1 MKRKPNPKR
10 KRVTFRELLIKGGI
24 LALTATAIFAGVLFE
39 TAKQYAYYGMNQQES
54 LFETKA
60 LQKLSQGIEP
70 TPYNNIQALFN
81 INTGFAT
88 VFPFLEVIEET
99 QLIANHSKNCIAMSA
114 LLDENGNIILSNRE
128 RLLAVIKFSDPAK
141 NPEDPTGGWYSCE
154 PETIPEF
161 YAEYQEL
168 NQNPYIE
175 LLRPMIFSAYVD
187 KEHAKMIPHEYAF
200 EIRESPLDDYSQEP
214 KLTETRTLTVN
225 ENGYELVELK
235 PYGVGKKDFPYIFAT
250 TFTGTERSTFDTLIK
265 ESEFFQPSSTDMSR
279 GWDGIGETGRT
290 YHYKAKLSIDG
301 EEYTFCTMY
310 QVDFWN
316 EATQKVYFTI
326 IRIFFL
332 ISLIFAYVRCKMKNA
347 KNQAVYQ
354 FEDYQRTL
362 TNNLAHDLKT
372 PLTAI
377 SGYAENILDTYE
389 LDNQQREYL
398 QMILENVARTDT
410 VINRTLE
417 LNRLSQTQ
425 ALQKSIVNL
434 RTLAETAV
442 EKYRSLSEEKQLSV
456 NIDGQCELYGNAE
469 TLETAIENLTANAFR
484 HSQENGEICITLC
497 KNKIIFTND
506 IEKRVDT
513 AELLMP
519 FVKGD
524 KSRSGQNGNGLGL
537 SIAKEASAVNG
548 LTLTIS
554 STDTEFTAILKK

>member
-24 LALTATAIFAGVLFE
+24 LALTATAIFAGVLFKSAE
-39 TAKQYAYYGMNQQES
+39 YYAYHGMNEQKS

-60 LQKLSQGIEP
+60 LQKLSQGIDP
-70 TPYNNIQALFN
+70 TPNGNIQALFN
-81 INTGFAT
+81 LNTGFAT
-88 VFPFLEVIEET
+88 PFPFLEEIEET
-99 QLIANHSKNCIAMSA
+99 QLVANRSENCIAMSA
-114 LLDENGNIILSNRE
+114 LLDENGNVILSNRE

-141 NPEDPTGGWYSCE
+141 NPEDLTGGWYSCE

-168 NQNPYIE
+168 KQNPDIE

-225 ENGYELVELK
+225 ENGYELIELK

-250 TFTGTERSTFDTLIK
+250 TFHGTERSTFDNLIK
-265 ESEFFQPSSTDMSR
+265 KSNYFKLPTTDVSR
-279 GWDGIGETGRT
+279 GWDGISETGRA
-290 YHYKAKLSIDG
+290 YHYKAKLLIDG
-301 EEYTFCTMY
+301 KEYTFCTMY

-389 LDNQQREYL
+389 LDNQQKAYL
-398 QMILENVARTDT
+398 QMILENVARTDA

-425 ALQKSIVNL
+425 ALQKSLVNI

-442 EKYRSLSEEKQLSV
+442 EKYRSLSEEKQLTV
-456 NIDGQCELYGNAE
+456 NIDGQCELYGNTE
-469 TLETAIENLTANAFR
+469 TLETVIENLTANAFR
-484 HSQENGEICITLC
+484 HSPKNGEICITLC